1 MPRPIPCTSKRCA
14 SSPRRAK
21 HPSPACSAAS
31 RSATTVR
38 RGWSRLW
45 RRQAWWAHCSPM
57 AAARSMA
64 PRHPRNDP
72 SMIIHKLA
80 AWGRAVPAVSLMLLA
95 AFSVTTPA
103 CASPAAASASAAA
116 EVEKYLSGL
125 ASWSADFEQTIDDG
139 HGNVLRSAAGRLY
152 LQRPGKF
159 RWDYSQPSEQLV
171 LADGKQIWFYD
182 KDLAQANVRDMDNSL
197 ASTPASLLSG
207 SGSVSTQFDVT
218 ALPPSAGLQWF
229 QLVPKHAD
237 TDFQLVRIGF
247 DKGELRSM
255 FLADKLNQ
263 ITQLT
268 FSNSKRNLPLAP
280 DLFSFVP
287 PAGVDVIG
295 RGK

>member
-1 MPRPIPCTSKRCA
+1 M
-14 SSPRRAK
+14 RRSMLEAR
-21 HPSPACSAAS
+21 SRAAAAWNRTAMARMRMLWTWS
-31 RSATTVR
+31 RKAMTRGRRLLAWNRTTMT
-38 RGWSRLW
+38 RGRMLGAWSRL
-45 RRQAWWAHCSPM
+45 
-57 AAARSMA
+57 AAAASLA
-64 PRHPRNDP
+64 V
-72 SMIIHKLA
+72 LA
-80 AWGRAVPAVSLMLLA
+80 ALPAATRAS
-95 AFSVTTPA
+95 
-103 CASPAAASASAAA
+103 ASPAS

-125 ASWSADFEQTIDDG
+125 TSWTADFEQTIDDG

-159 RWDYSQPSEQLV
+159 RWDYVKPSEQLV

-182 KDLAQANVRDMDNSL
+182 KDLAQANVRDVDSSL

-207 SGSVSTQFDVT
+207 SGSISSQFNVT
-218 ALPPSAGLQWF
+218 ALPESGGLQWY

-268 FSNSKRNLPLAP
+268 FFNSKRNQKLAP
-280 DLFSFVP
+280 DLFTFVP

-295 RGK
+295 RAGK

>member
-1 MPRPIPCTSKRCA
+1 MKMI
-14 SSPRRAK
+14 
-21 HPSPACSAAS
+21 
-31 RSATTVR
+31 
-38 RGWSRLW
+38 L
-45 RRQAWWAHCSPM
+45 QM
-57 AAARSMA
+57 AA
-64 PRHPRNDP
+64 
-72 SMIIHKLA
+72 LT
-80 AWGRAVPAVSLMLLA
+80 LLA
-95 AFSVTTPA
+95 ALTGA
-103 CASPAAASASAAA
+103 AGAAPAATPAA

-139 HGNVLRSAAGRLY
+139 NGHVLRSAAGRLY

-182 KDLAQANVRDMDNSL
+182 KDLAQANVRDMDTSL

-268 FSNSKRNLPLAP
+268 FSHSKRNLTLAP
-280 DLFSFVP
+280 DLFSFTP
-287 PAGVDVIG
+287 PPGVDVIG
-295 RGK
+295 RGGK